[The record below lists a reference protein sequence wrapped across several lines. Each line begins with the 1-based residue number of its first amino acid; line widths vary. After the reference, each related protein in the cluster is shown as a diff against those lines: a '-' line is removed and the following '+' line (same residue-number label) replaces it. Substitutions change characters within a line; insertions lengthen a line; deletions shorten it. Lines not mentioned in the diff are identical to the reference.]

1 MKILLIEDE
10 LALSDALRQ
19 VLIDE
24 HYMVDAVYD
33 GLDGLNSGLSGVYDV
48 IILDVMLPKM
58 NGFEILKELR
68 KEKINTPILMLTAK
82 SDLDSKVMGLDSGA
96 DYYLT
101 KPFQTGE
108 LLACLRVIT
117 RRKGEIIESK
127 LSFGD
132 LELKVKQGEIFCLTT
147 NMSVKLGVK
156 ELQILEL
163 LLRNQNQILDKESM
177 VEKIWGYDSEAEYNN
192 IEVYMS
198 FIRKKIAFIGSSVK
212 IKATRGIGYSLEVLQ

>member
-1 MKILLIEDE
+1 MKVLLIEDE

-19 VLIDE
+19 VLLDE

-58 NGFEILKELR
+58 NGFEVLKELR

-101 KPFQTGE
+101 KPFQIGE

-163 LLRNQNQILDKESM
+163 MLRNQNQILNKESL

>member
-163 LLRNQNQILDKESM
+163 MLRNQNQILDKESM